1 MTCTQADG
9 SVFVC
14 LCVSVGL
21 FALRSTH
28 PSAGCPSLMV
38 VEAPLLPTSPDW
50 CYTIPRSKAGIVV
63 LVRATCLLQ
72 HLFHRWAGKL
82 PCWCY
87 EAQLCLDVWAQRE
100 QKKKKKRFKMI
111 HVFQNSLT
119 NVSRLPG
126 KNNVCGNG
134 VAEIMGCFWDE

>member
-1 MTCTQADG
+1 MTCTQAVG

-21 FALRSTH
+21 FALRSPH
-28 PSAGCPSLMV
+28 PSAGRPSLMV
-38 VEAPLLPTSPDW
+38 VEAPLLPTSPDG

-72 HLFHRWAGKL
+72 HLFHRQAGKL

-87 EAQLCLDVWAQRE
+87 EQLSSAFMFELR
-100 QKKKKKRFKMI
+100 KKRRKKTYKMI
-111 HVFQNSLT
+111 HVFPNSLA
-119 NVSRLPG
+119 NVPRLLG
-126 KNNVCGNG
+126 KNNVCGNI
-134 VAEIMGCFWDE
+134 VAEIMGCFLDE